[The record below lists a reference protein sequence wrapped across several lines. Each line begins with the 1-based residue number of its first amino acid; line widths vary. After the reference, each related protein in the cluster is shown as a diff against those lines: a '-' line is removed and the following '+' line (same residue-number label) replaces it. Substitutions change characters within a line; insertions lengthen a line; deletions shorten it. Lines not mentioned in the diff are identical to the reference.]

1 MVAGSVEND
10 AVAGRV
16 LAVEAIEDG
25 NMTDGATANGTMAV
39 EAVRMM
45 MWLTE

>member
-10 AVAGRV
+10 AVADRV

-25 NMTDGATANGTMAV
+25 NIADGATANGAMAV

-45 MWLTE
+45 QWLTE